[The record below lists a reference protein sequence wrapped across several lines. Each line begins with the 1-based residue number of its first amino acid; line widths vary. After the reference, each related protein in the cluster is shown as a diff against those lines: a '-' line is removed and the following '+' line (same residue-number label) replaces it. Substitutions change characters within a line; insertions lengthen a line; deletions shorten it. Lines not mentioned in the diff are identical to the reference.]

1 MTTKIKVVACNDA
14 AFKQALIKYDHLI
27 APIKTVTAI
36 QLRERFITYEKGAWL
51 VFKQEP
57 EYPRY
62 MGRFNNL
69 MSAVFHA
76 AK

>member
-1 MTTKIKVVACNDA
+1 MTTKIKAIACKDV
-14 AFKQALIKYDHLI
+14 AFKQALIKYNHLI
-27 APIKTVTAI
+27 VATKTVTAV
-36 QLRERFITYEKGAWL
+36 QLRERFITYENGLWL

>member
-1 MTTKIKVVACNDA
+1 MTTKIKVIACNDW
-14 AFKQALIKYDHLI
+14 AFKHALIKYDHLI
-27 APIKTVTAI
+27 VPVKTLTAV
-36 QLRERFITYEKGAWL
+36 QRRERFITYEKGDWL

-62 MGRFNNL
+62 LGRFNNL